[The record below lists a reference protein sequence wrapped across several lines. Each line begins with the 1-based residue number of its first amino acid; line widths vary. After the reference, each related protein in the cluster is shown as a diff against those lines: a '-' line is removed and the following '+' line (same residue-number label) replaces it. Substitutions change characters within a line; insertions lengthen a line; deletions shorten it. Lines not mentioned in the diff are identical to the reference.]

1 MGISRVWQ
9 YLWVRGFVM
18 SRLPCPT
25 NYVTTGQIGFI
36 PLFGRLV
43 TASYKGLHKMVDASL
58 SWLRFSHV
66 VRDLHPFDH
75 TPFVLSRQLSNIGL
89 AEYNL
94 TGYLMR
100 GGMLAYPSS
109 VPPLLLESR

>member
-1 MGISRVWQ
+1 MGISRVWL
-9 YLWVRGFVM
+9 YLRVRGFVM

-25 NYVTTGQIGFI
+25 NYLRTWSSVSLHTR
-36 PLFGRLV
+36 PVLV

-66 VRDLHPFDH
+66 VRDLPPLDH

-89 AEYNL
+89 TEYNL
-94 TGYLMR
+94 TGLPIQE
-100 GGMLAYPSS
+100 GGCLPILQVSPRYY
-109 VPPLLLESR
+109 